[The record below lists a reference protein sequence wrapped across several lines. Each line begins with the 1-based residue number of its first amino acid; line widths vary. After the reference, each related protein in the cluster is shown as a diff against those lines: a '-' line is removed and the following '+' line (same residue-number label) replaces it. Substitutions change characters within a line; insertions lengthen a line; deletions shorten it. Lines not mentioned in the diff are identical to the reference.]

1 MRPTAANPVER
12 LQLKIA
18 QDAAQQ
24 ARSRYFAV
32 RFLPVLLLWALL
44 MAAAT
49 VVAGGLISLGVA
61 FTTYFGGAAVLVIWL
76 EYRARRHVA
85 ER

>member
-24 ARSRYFAV
+24 ARGRYFAV
-32 RFLPVLLLWALL
+32 RILPVLLLWALL

-49 VVAGGLISLGVA
+49 VVAGGSDFAWRCLNHLLWRGCRVGHLAGISRPSACG
-61 FTTYFGGAAVLVIWL
+61 
-76 EYRARRHVA
+76 
-85 ER
+85 